1 MAGFTTANTEFLF
14 RTSLWDPQLK
24 EQLLDELF
32 AQKYV
37 DWLNIP
43 TDAGG
48 STWNIPSIGQAEV
61 HDYVEGGQIQY
72 DAMDTGNWQFTV
84 NKYKSSGTYITNKM
98 KQDSFYMSQLMSSF
112 VPKEHRALAK
122 SMEIDFLKTGPDGQT
137 ATSLNAINGGNHRFV
152 GSGTNEVISVKDFQL
167 VRYALQKANVPM
179 VNLIGIV
186 DPSVEYQ
193 LATLTNLVNVSF
205 NPMWEG
211 IVRDGMSTG
220 LKFKMNIF
228 GIDLYISQNL
238 KSGIAETIDSKTTTT
253 AVANLFF
260 SAAPDILPI
269 KGAVVQPPKVDSR
282 YNQDFQREEYV
293 TTCRYDFKLFRP
305 ENLVVVLTDTDQV
318 S

>member
-14 RTSLWDPQLK
+14 RTSLWDPNLK
-24 EQLLDELF
+24 EILLDELF

-37 DWLNIP
+37 DWLNLP

-72 DAMDTGNWQFTV
+72 DAFDTGNFQFTS
-84 NKYKSSGTYITNKM
+84 NKYKSSATYITNKM

-112 VPKEHRALAK
+112 VPKQHRALAK
-122 SMEIDFLKTGPDGQT
+122 SMEVDFLTTGPDGQT
-137 ATSLNAINGGNHRFV
+137 ASSLNTINGGNHRFV
-152 GSGTNEVISVKDFQL
+152 GSGTNEVIAVKDFQL
-167 VRYALQKANVPM
+167 IRYALQKANVPM
-179 VNLIGIV
+179 MNLIGIV
-186 DPSVEYQ
+186 DPSLEFQ

-211 IVRDGMSTG
+211 IIRDGMSTG

-260 SAAPDILPI
+260 SATPDILPI

-293 TTCRYDFKLFRP
+293 TTCRYGFKLFRP